1 MLLPMLSIPL
11 LAAQITVTDP
21 AGDARGDGG
30 YVLPTRPAITAEM
43 LDLRAFTADS
53 TGQTMRFTVSFGQMG
68 NPWNA
73 PGGFSAGVTDIFVK
87 GALGGQQV
95 LADTGLRVRGQGG
108 WQYHLRVTGVGATL
122 TEANTLGRLTVRAAP
137 TVRVDG
143 TSLVI
148 DTDLPAGKYGY
159 WVTSSVYTPLSAS
172 GLLRPS
178 QDVRPDALQAGRADA
193 PTPVDVLAP
202 AGDTQAFTNDT
213 LAAVGETR
221 DWVSIALIALG
232 GAGLLVTVIATV
244 FVWRRLSS

>member
-1 MLLPMLSIPL
+1 MLSIPL

-53 TGQTMRFTVSFGQMG
+53 TGETMRFTISFGQMG

-108 WQYHLRVTGVGATL
+108 W
-122 TEANTLGRLTVRAAP
+122 
-137 TVRVDG
+137 
-143 TSLVI
+143 
-148 DTDLPAGKYGY
+148 
-159 WVTSSVYTPLSAS
+159 
-172 GLLRPS
+172 
-178 QDVRPDALQAGRADA
+178 
-193 PTPVDVLAP
+193 
-202 AGDTQAFTNDT
+202 
-213 LAAVGETR
+213 
-221 DWVSIALIALG
+221 
-232 GAGLLVTVIATV
+232 
-244 FVWRRLSS
+244 

>member
-1 MLLPMLSIPL
+1 MLSIPL

-30 YVLPTRPAITAEM
+30 YMLPTRPAITAEM
-43 LDLRAFTADS
+43 LDLRAFTADT

-159 WVTSSVYTPLSAS
+159 WVSSSVYTPLSAS
-172 GLLRPS
+172 GLLRPGP
-178 QDVRPDALQAGRADA
+178 DVRPDALQAGRADA

>member
-1 MLLPMLSIPL
+1 MLSIPL

-30 YVLPTRPAITAEM
+30 YVLPTRPALTAEM
-43 LDLRAFTADS
+43 LDLRSFTADS
-53 TGQTMRFTVSFGQMG
+53 SGQTMRFTVSFGQMG

-73 PGGFSAGVTDIFVK
+73 PGGFSAGVTDIFIK

-108 WQYHLRVTGVGATL
+108 WQYHLRVTGSGSTL
-122 TEANTLGRLTVRAAP
+122 QEANSLGRLTDRPAP
-137 TVRVDG
+137 SVRVEG

-148 DTDLPAGKYGY
+148 DTDVPAGKYGY

-172 GLLRPS
+172 GLLRPV
-178 QDVRPDALQAGRADA
+178 QDSRPTALQAGRANA

-202 AGDTQAFTNDT
+202 GGDVQAFTNDT
-213 LAAVGETR
+213 LAPVGETR
-221 DWVSIALIALG
+221 DWVSITLIALG
-232 GAGLLVTVIATV
+232 GVGLLLTVIATV
-244 FVWRRLSS
+244 LVWRRLGR

>member
-1 MLLPMLSIPL
+1 MLSIPL

-43 LDLRAFTADS
+43 LDLRAFTADT

-159 WVTSSVYTPLSAS
+159 WVTSSVYTPLSTS
-172 GLLRPS
+172 GLLRAGP
-178 QDVRPDALQAGRADA
+178 DVRPDALQAGRADA

>member
-1 MLLPMLSIPL
+1 MLSIPL

-53 TGQTMRFTVSFGQMG
+53 TGETMRFTVSFGQMG

-122 TEANTLGRLTVRAAP
+122 TEANTLGRLTVRPAP
-137 TVRVDG
+137 TVRVQG

-159 WVTSSVYTPLSAS
+159 WVTSSVYTPLSTS
-172 GLLRPS
+172 GLLRPDP
-178 QDVRPDALQAGRADA
+178 DVRPDALQAGRADA

-221 DWVSIALIALG
+221 DWVSIALIVLG
-232 GAGLLVTVIATV
+232 GVGLLVTVVATV
-244 FVWRRLSS
+244 FVWRRLSRP